1 MQEALKEQKI
11 YTEYDAQRMAEE
23 IAAARLE
30 SIIAKVSEC
39 SSNFLTLMN
48 ANAKLNEDLKN
59 ARAALE
65 KMTKAAIAYDEI
77 YSRMSDAAKA
87 EFKEIEK
94 EVSKIYGFSDN

>member
-11 YTEYDAQRMAEE
+11 YTEYDAQRRAEE

-30 SIIAKVSEC
+30 DIIAKVSEC
-39 SSNFLTLMN
+39 TSNCITLLN
-48 ANAKLNEDLKN
+48 ANEKLTGDLKN
-59 ARAALE
+59 ARAGLE
-65 KMTKAAIAYDEI
+65 RMTRAAIAYDEI

-94 EVSKIYGFSDN
+94 EVSKIYGFSDK

>member
-11 YTEYDAQRMAEE
+11 YTKYDAQRRAEE

-30 SIIAKVSEC
+30 DIIAKVSEC
-39 SSNFLTLMN
+39 TSNCITLLK
-48 ANAKLNEDLKN
+48 ANAKLTEDLKN
-59 ARAALE
+59 ARAGLE
-65 KMTKAAIAYDEI
+65 RMTRAAIAYDEI
-77 YSRMSDAAKA
+77 YSRMSDEAKA